1 MKEID
6 FSGMTAKELVEFYN
20 SIYPDKP
27 VKKFSSKET
36 ALKRC
41 AAAAAEVKGKK
52 LSNGVK
58 KSWADPEVRVRRSQ
72 RHGVKVDGV
81 EFTSLQAA
89 YREFGLDQ
97 KDHRAFRM
105 ELKASMPKKLE
116 RHGKTWQ
123 AFER

>member
-1 MKEID
+1 MSKFDDMTTKE
-6 FSGMTAKELVEFYN
+6 MVEFYN
-20 SIYPDKP
+20 SVYPDKP
-27 VKKFSSKET
+27 VKKFASKAV

-41 AAAAAEVKGKK
+41 EAALADVKSNT

-58 KSWADPEVRVRRSQ
+58 KSWADPEVRTRRSQ

-81 EFTSLQAA
+81 EFSSLQAA

-97 KDHRAFRM
+97 KDHRKFRV
-105 ELKASMPKKLE
+105 ELKAAAPKSLK
-116 RHGKTWQ
+116 RHDRTWV